1 MASLEWSIVR
11 RVLDGRKSLI
21 LPDGGM
27 TLQSRA
33 YAINAAHLLLTIVD
47 NPEVAAGEVYNAS
60 DEWTPTWLQWAEII
74 ANALDHEFE
83 IISIPWEYAT
93 LAQRL
98 TVRGTPHHRVTS
110 CEKAIFDLGYRDL
123 IDPIQ
128 GLSVTAKHL
137 VDNPLEPGG
146 SAERSLSDLFDYEG
160 EDQLISVWKDAMV
173 KVSDVAFQVDSGLT
187 DRYSSRFDDS
197 ERTEW
202 TTIRK

>member
-1 MASLEWSIVR
+1 M
-11 RVLDGRKSLI
+11 
-21 LPDGGM
+21 
-27 TLQSRA
+27 
-33 YAINAAHLLLTIVD
+33 
-47 NPEVAAGEVYNAS
+47 
-60 DEWTPTWLQWAEII
+60 
-74 ANALDHEFE
+74 
-83 IISIPWEYAT
+83 
-93 LAQRL
+93 
-98 TVRGTPHHRVTS
+98 TS